1 MRKLQKRE
9 DERERE
15 RERESN
21 LQSKKYFECNSSTNQ
36 EKLSLTWGIQY
47 SYLFRVNKIG
57 VKYETSRGNFVRL
70 IHKVWGIYDIKSS
83 KMA

>member
-1 MRKLQKRE
+1 
-9 DERERE
+9 
-15 RERESN
+15 
-21 LQSKKYFECNSSTNQ
+21 
-36 EKLSLTWGIQY
+36 
-47 SYLFRVNKIG
+47 